1 MFFAFFGIFPLFFAT
16 AATQWARAGCSS
28 LCGLGRACVYIS
40 MKTKETEYAKN
51 PGRVWPLKTVLW
63 KYQKQ
68 PRTLHRKL
76 NLLLPLVP
84 STRPLQTQQ
93 AAAVPSVDTP
103 ATTMPVH
110 PVAVPVRPL
119 HPIPQRAI
127 HRAMSTIEPGLFVNN
142 SNLKSDEYMHLC
154 AEINKLKR
162 DLAYMKKTIYT
173 TYAAAGNTQAPT
185 PTPTPAT
192 SATTTTTSPTP
203 KVHLSK
209 HAVSFAHGEAPD
221 TPLGKPR
228 AEVTIFSAPHTV
240 GEFPNLTPQVRA
252 QAAQ

>member
-1 MFFAFFGIFPLFFAT
+1 MATENRPLEIPETAPNTAQETQSAFTFGAVDPPSANT
-16 AATQWARAGCSS
+16 TSRRGAERGHARHHNARAPR
-28 LCGLGRACVYIS
+28 GR
-40 MKTKETEYAKN
+40 
-51 PGRVWPLKTVLW
+51 
-63 KYQKQ
+63 
-68 PRTLHRKL
+68 PR
-76 NLLLPLVP
+76 
-84 STRPLQTQQ
+84 
-93 AAAVPSVDTP
+93 
-103 ATTMPVH
+103 ATT
-110 PVAVPVRPL
+110 ASNSTEGDT
-119 HPIPQRAI
+119 QGT
-127 HRAMSTIEPGLFVNN
+127 MSTIEPGLFVNN
-142 SNLKSDEYMHLC
+142 TNLKSDEYMHLC

-185 PTPTPAT
+185 PTPTPATSAT